1 MGLALLEREVVEV
14 ETQVDELAID
24 FAAGRPEAMRA
35 AYERHS
41 SLVYTLAL
49 RALGNSHDAEDVTQQ
64 VFVSAW
70 RSRGTFDPER
80 SALPAWLVGIT
91 RKKIADSYA
100 SRTRSRRDLDA
111 VTTIVEDEPVE
122 SVDARVVDSVMV
134 AAALEK
140 LGSPQKEIMH
150 MAFFKDLTHA
160 TIAEQLG
167 LPLGTVKSHITR
179 SLKRLRD
186 SLEVRDVALG

>member
-1 MGLALLEREVVEV
+1 MGPALLEREVVEV

-70 RSRGTFDPER
+70 RSRATFDPDR

-122 SVDARVVDSVMV
+122 SVDAKVVDSVMV

-150 MAFFKDLTHA
+150 MAF
-160 TIAEQLG
+160 
-167 LPLGTVKSHITR
+167 
-179 SLKRLRD
+179 
-186 SLEVRDVALG
+186 

>member
-1 MGLALLEREVVEV
+1 MGPALLEREVVEV

-70 RSRGTFDPER
+70 RSRATFDPDR

-134 AAALEK
+134 AAAPE
-140 LGSPQKEIMH
+140 M
-150 MAFFKDLTHA
+150 
-160 TIAEQLG
+160 
-167 LPLGTVKSHITR
+167 
-179 SLKRLRD
+179 LRAC
-186 SLEVRDVALG
+186 L